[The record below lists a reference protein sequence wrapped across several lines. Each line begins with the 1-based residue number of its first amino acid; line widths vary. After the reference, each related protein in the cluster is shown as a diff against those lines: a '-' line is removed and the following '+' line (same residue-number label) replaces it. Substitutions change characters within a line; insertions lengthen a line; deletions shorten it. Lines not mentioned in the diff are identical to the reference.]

1 MSTVTTNRLNCTSI
15 NHSSGTAAITIDSS
29 NRVRRLNLP
38 VFYGWRAIGSE
49 SWENFG
55 GSPAVV
61 YNYNTAQVNRGSCY
75 NTGTGVFTCPL
86 AGVYLIHCGYLGGQ
100 SGNFSS
106 MFVFKNGV
114 NQTANGVHHNVGN
127 YWKVNS
133 QVFAINC
140 AVNDQLTLRVTTGG
154 ATIYGQEHA
163 HCSIWYQG

>member
-1 MSTVTTNRLNCTSI
+1 MSTATAYTLNCTSI

-38 VFYGWRAIGSE
+38 VFYGWRDIGSE

-55 GSPAVV
+55 TTPVV
-61 YNYNTAQVNRGSCY
+61 YNYNIAVTNRGNCY

-86 AGVYLIHCGYLGGQ
+86 AGVYLIHCGYLGGNTG
-100 SGNFSS
+100 SFSS
-106 MFVFKNGV
+106 MWVFKNGV

-127 YWKVNS
+127 YYKVNS

-140 AVNDQLTLRVTTGG
+140 AVNDLLTLRVITGN
-154 ATIYGQEHA
+154 ATIYGREHS